1 MAHSVRRIII
11 IIRRTFTFTVSKI
24 TVILYL
30 EKIGG
35 AVEMKLLRIPV
46 GVSDFAEI
54 RRNGYYY
61 VDKSGLI
68 GELLSTTGT
77 KVTLITRPRRFG
89 KTLGMSM
96 LESFFDIRKDNKAL
110 FEELEIAKRHE
121 LCMEWMNQWPTVFVS
136 FRQVDGLNFNSA
148 YDMLTL
154 VISELYKKHL
164 YLLDSDKLD
173 SFDKEIVKQL
183 IQGTASAKDMKGS
196 LMLLTRLMYQQY
208 GKPVILLIDEYDVPV
223 AKANR
228 NGYYEEM
235 LDVMK
240 GLMQALKDNQAL
252 CFAVITGCL
261 KIAKESI
268 FTGTNNFISDTITD
282 SRLNEYFGFVQ
293 SEVDQILKD
302 ADVLDKA
309 ESIREWYD
317 GYHFGDFDVYCP
329 WDVMNYLLELQR
341 NPKAKPVSYWKNTS
355 DNAVI
360 RSFIDYAGG
369 NITGKLETLL
379 AGGTIVQRVDENLTY
394 DYLHSSENNLWSM
407 LYLTG
412 YLTKAR
418 EEDYNGK
425 LADGTVALMIPNA
438 EIKEIFE
445 TTVVKW
451 FDDSTKK
458 CDRST
463 LFDAVWNGDSGNLT
477 KEMNVLLRR
486 TISYHDYKEDFYHA
500 FLAGIFTGAG
510 YMVDSNKEHGEGRSD
525 VVVYDPINSRVAIFE
540 AKYTKSLDK
549 LESECDAALQQIDD
563 RMYAKEYEDDYDQI
577 LCYGISFFKKR
588 CMVKKKLVKT

>member
-1 MAHSVRRIII
+1 
-11 IIRRTFTFTVSKI
+11 
-24 TVILYL
+24 
-30 EKIGG
+30 
-35 AVEMKLLRIPV
+35 MKLLSIPV
-46 GVSDFAEI
+46 GVSDFEEI

-68 GELLSTTGT
+68 GELLGTTGT

-96 LESFFDIRKDNKAL
+96 LESFFDIQKDNKAL

-164 YLLDSDKLD
+164 YLLDSDKVD

-183 IQGTASAKDMKGS
+183 IQGTASAKDTKGS

-223 AKANR
+223 AKANS

-360 RSFIDYAGG
+360 RSFIDYAGS

-463 LFDAVWNGDSGNLT
+463 LFHAVWNGDSENLT
-477 KEMNVLLRR
+477 KEMNALLRR

-525 VVVYDPINSRVAIFE
+525 VVVYDPINGRVAIFE

-549 LESECDAALQQIDD
+549 LESACDAALQQIDD
-563 RMYAKEYEDDYDQI
+563 RMYAEEYEDDYDQI

-588 CMVKKKLVKT
+588 CMVKKKLAKT

>member
-1 MAHSVRRIII
+1 
-11 IIRRTFTFTVSKI
+11 
-24 TVILYL
+24 
-30 EKIGG
+30 
-35 AVEMKLLRIPV
+35 MKLLSIPV
-46 GVSDFAEI
+46 GVSDFEEI

-68 GELLSTTGT
+68 GELLGTTGT

-96 LESFFDIRKDNKAL
+96 LESFFDIQKDNKTL
-110 FEELEIAKRHE
+110 FEGLEIANRHD
-121 LCMEWMNQWPTVFVS
+121 LCTEWMNQWPTVFVS

-164 YLLDSDKLD
+164 YLLDSDKVD

-183 IQGTASAKDMKGS
+183 IQGTASAKDTKGS

-309 ESIREWYD
+309 ENIREWYD

-360 RSFIDYAGG
+360 RSFIDYAGS

-394 DYLHSSENNLWSM
+394 DYLHSSEENLWSI
-407 LYLTG
+407 LCLTG

-549 LESECDAALQQIDD
+549 LESECDAAIQQIDD

>member
-1 MAHSVRRIII
+1 
-11 IIRRTFTFTVSKI
+11 
-24 TVILYL
+24 
-30 EKIGG
+30 
-35 AVEMKLLRIPV
+35 MKLLSIPV
-46 GVSDFAEI
+46 GVSDFEEI

-68 GELLSTTGT
+68 GELLGTTGT

-360 RSFIDYAGG
+360 RSFIDYAGS

>member
-1 MAHSVRRIII
+1 
-11 IIRRTFTFTVSKI
+11 
-24 TVILYL
+24 
-30 EKIGG
+30 
-35 AVEMKLLRIPV
+35 MKLLSIPV
-46 GVSDFAEI
+46 GVSDFEEI

-68 GELLSTTGT
+68 GELLSTKGT

-360 RSFIDYAGG
+360 RSFIDYAGS

-394 DYLHSSENNLWSM
+394 DYLHSSEENLWSM

-463 LFDAVWNGDSGNLT
+463 LFHAVWNGDSENLT

-525 VVVYDPINSRVAIFE
+525 VVVYDPINSRVAVFE

-588 CMVKKKLVKT
+588 CMVKKKLAN

>member
-1 MAHSVRRIII
+1 
-11 IIRRTFTFTVSKI
+11 
-24 TVILYL
+24 
-30 EKIGG
+30 
-35 AVEMKLLRIPV
+35 MKLLSIPV
-46 GVSDFAEI
+46 GVSDFEEI

-360 RSFIDYAGG
+360 RSFIDYAGS

-394 DYLHSSENNLWSM
+394 DYLHSSEENLWSM

-463 LFDAVWNGDSGNLT
+463 LFHAVWNGDSENLT

-525 VVVYDPINSRVAIFE
+525 VVVYDPINSRVAVFE

>member
-1 MAHSVRRIII
+1 MIE
-11 IIRRTFTFTVSKI
+11 
-24 TVILYL
+24 ILKNL
-30 EKIGG
+30 CQVKGG
-35 AVEMKLLRIPV
+35 AVEMKLLSIPV
-46 GVSDFAEI
+46 GVSDFEEI

-341 NPKAKPVSYWKNTS
+341 NPKAKPVSYWKNTR

-360 RSFIDYAGG
+360 RSFIDYAGS

-394 DYLHSSENNLWSM
+394 DYLHSSEENLWSM

-463 LFDAVWNGDSGNLT
+463 LFHAVWNGDSENLT

-525 VVVYDPINSRVAIFE
+525 VVVYDPINSRVAVFE

-588 CMVKKKLVKT
+588 CMVKKKLAN

>member
-1 MAHSVRRIII
+1 MIE
-11 IIRRTFTFTVSKI
+11 
-24 TVILYL
+24 ILKNL
-30 EKIGG
+30 CQVKGG
-35 AVEMKLLRIPV
+35 AVEMKLLSIPV
-46 GVSDFAEI
+46 GVSDFEEI

-121 LCMEWMNQWPTVFVS
+121 LCMDWMNQWPTVFVS

-360 RSFIDYAGG
+360 RSFIDYAGS

-394 DYLHSSENNLWSM
+394 DYLHSSEENLWSM

-463 LFDAVWNGDSGNLT
+463 LFHAVWNGDSENLT

-525 VVVYDPINSRVAIFE
+525 VVVYDPINSRVAVFE

-588 CMVKKKLVKT
+588 CMVKKKLAN

>member
-1 MAHSVRRIII
+1 
-11 IIRRTFTFTVSKI
+11 
-24 TVILYL
+24 
-30 EKIGG
+30 
-35 AVEMKLLRIPV
+35 MKLLRIPV

-68 GELLSTTGT
+68 GELLGTTGT

-96 LESFFDIRKDNKAL
+96 LESFFDIQKDNKTL
-110 FEELEIAKRHE
+110 FEGLEIANRHD
-121 LCMEWMNQWPTVFVS
+121 LCTEWMNQWPTVFVS

-148 YDMLTL
+148 YGMLTL

-164 YLLDSDKLD
+164 YLLDSDKVD
-173 SFDKEIVKQL
+173 GYDKEIVKQL
-183 IQGTASAKDMKGS
+183 IQGTASAKDTKGS
-196 LMLLTRLMYQQY
+196 LMLLTRLMCQQY

-223 AKANR
+223 AKANS

-268 FTGTNNFISDTITD
+268 FTGTNNFISDTLTD
-282 SRLNEYFGFVQ
+282 SILNEYFGFVQ

-302 ADVLDKA
+302 ADALDKA

-563 RMYAKEYEDDYDQI
+563 RMYAKEYEDDFDQI

-588 CMVKKKLVKT
+588 CMVKKKLAN